1 VITPENTQDLQRAAD
16 FLCVAD
22 VTNFC
27 RGFWWNSIDVRNCL
41 FILRQA
47 MSVNNISIRNDVLR
61 YVINNYTEVSDTV
74 EFLELD
80 PEVLME
86 LIQDDKLIVK
96 EKNRFYCSTDTPG
109 IFREV
114 TNYNLTTPS
123 RQEEILLDSLLR
135 YVSFKPYERKVLLPL
150 MICRGVRLHASD
162 FIFSIV

>member
-1 VITPENTQDLQRAAD
+1 
-16 FLCVAD
+16 VAFGGIPLTS
-22 VTNFC
+22 VT
-27 RGFWWNSIDVRNCL
+27 VCL
-41 FILRQA
+41 FYDR
-47 MSVNNISIRNDVLR
+47 SVNNISIRNDVLR

-80 PEVLME
+80 PEVLMQ

-114 TNYNLTTPS
+114 TDYNYNLTTPS